1 MDLHEISPELVLV
14 DPELAALARLQLP
27 EPGSFWASNVPPPAT
42 AHSSAEAARPV
53 EETMSAIRKRRAR
66 RPLLLLAAASLT
78 LNALFIAHAQRSVPR
93 PSFVA
98 DASGAGAT
106 AGDLLVGPVD
116 PATAAMIS
124 APLGTA
130 SPSRQSRPA
139 AKTTQRRQA
148 TGALGAA
155 VDSTPRRRIP
165 HGVLSRHAAEQ
176 PATPRRTGE
185 HVTVHTVAWDP
196 VPDATYYNL
205 VLWRDGKRV
214 LDLWPTSSHAVV
226 PNNWSRDGVEGR
238 LLPGR
243 YLWFVYPG
251 LGAKASQ
258 QYGKLAGNGS
268 FVVAATKG
276 G

>member
-27 EPGSFWASNVPPPAT
+27 EPGSFWASNVSPPAT
-42 AHSSAEAARPV
+42 ARASAEAARPV
-53 EETMSAIRKRRAR
+53 EETTPAIRKRRAR

-78 LNALFIAHAQRSVPR
+78 LNVLFIGHAQRSVPR

-116 PATAAMIS
+116 PATAAAIS

-130 SPSRQSRPA
+130 SPSRHARA
-139 AKTTQRRQA
+139 AVKKAQRREA
-148 TGALGAA
+148 TGAHAAA
-155 VDSTPRRRIP
+155 VDSTPRRRLP
-165 HGVLSRHAAEQ
+165 HGVLSRHATEQ
-176 PATPRRTGE
+176 PATPGGARDN
-185 HVTVHTVAWDP
+185 VTVRTVAWDP

-205 VLWRDGKRV
+205 VLWRDGERV

-251 LGAKASQ
+251 FGAKASR

-268 FVVAATKG
+268 FVVATTKG